1 MPLTSPAPG
10 LSDDASGLRDHA
22 YDWALVDVETSG
34 LIARRDRVLSVAVV
48 TLGPDGEPTG
58 EFSTL
63 LNPGCDPGPVEVHG
77 LTAERLRG
85 APGFDQVAGRIGA
98 MLQGRVLVAHNAQ
111 FDYDFLAHEFARV
124 RMWLPV
130 TQRLCTLALN
140 RRVDPPTEDLTLDS
154 LAAHYGVPRRQAHD
168 ALDDTRVLA
177 GVLRAS
183 LREAARLD
191 LPLPLVACPPR
202 QDPRFT
208 PQPPKT
214 ACAYRNPGRLVP
226 GGPLRQGMKIAVTGQ
241 TTTSRAELVG
251 RSVAAGLNVMSS
263 VSRHTSALVTNDA
276 ASDSAKARR
285 ALAENVPVIDERTF
299 LRLLDDVRP
308 GTPHERTTPAAV
320 PSPRSEAA
328 ASPRPAAAPS
338 PSPATASSPS
348 PATAPCPRPEAAA
361 SPRSAAA
368 PSPRSAA
375 APCPSPVADPS
386 AGPAAVPSA
395 HSGVV
400 PSPRPE
406 ADPPAHSGV
415 DTSPRPAADPAGPA
429 APSAHSAAVPSSRPE
444 AAPPGREPQR
454 PAGEVRKQPRRPRPA
469 PDGPL
474 AGRRVLVL
482 GGTHPAA
489 AAARSRI
496 VELGGAAAINLS
508 ASVTDVVLLDGSDAD
523 RRMRRIVSLAIPT
536 HDAPWLAAPDIAPVP
551 RPAGGREA
559 AHVLPRGGVVDIPAG
574 SAPGTRWTVTASWA
588 QQTACEID
596 VVAFVVDE
604 DEQVSFDED
613 FVFYGAPENPGGTV
627 RLLGDGPTE
636 QTVSIDL
643 AALPP
648 SSRKVVVAAAIDGAP
663 TFGDVGAIHVT
674 AGPGTSAAPLVQA
687 TLDAATTERT
697 MLLTELYRRGPLWR
711 LRTVGQGYDHGLA
724 TLARGYGVDI
734 AD

>member
-674 AGPGTSAAPLVQA
+674 AGPGTSAAPLVQT
-687 TLDAATTERT
+687 TLDAATIERT

-711 LRTVGQGYDHGLA
+711 LRAVGQGYDHGLA
-724 TLARGYGVDI
+724 ALARGYGVDI